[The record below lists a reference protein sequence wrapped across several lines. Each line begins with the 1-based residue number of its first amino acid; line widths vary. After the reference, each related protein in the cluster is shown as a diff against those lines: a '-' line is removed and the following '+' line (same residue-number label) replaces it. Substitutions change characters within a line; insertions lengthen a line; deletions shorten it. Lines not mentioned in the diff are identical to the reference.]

1 MNLSVLHRHSVQPTH
16 RLTPRRNVG
25 HLHRV
30 ILNDEERGVLLQEL
44 PQPGLGA
51 ARDLPHL
58 LREPLRAELA
68 AEVVQTP
75 ATSEMRAGQTLM
87 RFGKDNLIKLS
98 LT

>member
-1 MNLSVLHRHSVQPTH
+1 MTFTISGYPSHRPA
-16 RLTPRRNVG
+16 PRRHVG
-25 HLHRV
+25 HLHCV
-30 ILNDEERGVLLQEL
+30 ILNDEQRGVLQQEL

-75 ATSEMRAGQTLM
+75 AKGGKRGGQTRIRL
-87 RFGKDNLIKLS
+87 LS
-98 LT
+98 FT